1 MNTKEMKSEIITI
14 LLGITVFLILDIF
27 YYLINIGTISFIR
40 NNELFTLVISTIVF
54 SFGFSAFKKSSKSLK
69 FCYIIIFLIGIINL
83 IKINIMNEPLYLSDI
98 VFIRRIGRLFNL
110 VTGNLSLKVVVKL
123 IVIAGI
129 YGGILALLY
138 FLSKKYEVTINNKK
152 IRISIIIID
161 IVILIAL
168 FFPTLTLKNIYL
180 KVFFQNDKFLDFA
193 GYGTNN
199 HYYAMYGCTQG
210 TYGVFLNSIKSVP
223 KDYNEDSLEKELKAI
238 DNLNDENFLGN
249 PNIIVVLSESFF
261 DVDKISEVKFDK
273 EITTNF
279 DIIKESQYCVN
290 TISPS
295 YGGMSENAAFELLTG
310 GNMSFFPKGYIPIT
324 WLYNK
329 KESNEITSIV
339 NLLKQNGYNSK
350 TTFVEDYYHSEKSYK
365 KMGFDEYVELNSI
378 DKNIDYND
386 EYITNKIIEDL
397 KNSNGK
403 MFNVY
408 STFENHLPYNEEK
421 YDNYDVNIINS
432 SLSEED
438 SKTIR
443 AYAQGIYNSDKQLGR
458 LNEFVQSF
466 EEPTIVVF
474 LGDHLPF
481 LYNSNYG
488 NVLVKLNYFNDENDE
503 KLSTF
508 RKYNIECLVFSNYN
522 MEDFKIPEYL
532 GMDQILPY
540 IVNRMDIK
548 KNNFYK
554 WLENSS
560 DSLAGFNRY
569 IFMDKMGNLFYEEEL
584 TPNIKDIYKKREMM
598 QYKFFVK

>member
-1 MNTKEMKSEIITI
+1 MNTKEMKSEVITI

-40 NNELFTLVISTIVF
+40 NNELFTLVISAIVF
-54 SFGFSAFKKSSKSLK
+54 SFLLSVFKKSSKSLK

-110 VTGNLSLKVVVKL
+110 VTGNLSLKVVVAFL
-123 IVIAGI
+123 VISGI
-129 YGGILALLY
+129 YGGFLALLY
-138 FLSKKYEVTINNKK
+138 FLSKKHEVTINNKK

-161 IVILIAL
+161 IVLVIAL
-168 FFPTLTLKNIYL
+168 FFPTQTLKNIYL
-180 KVFFQNDKFLDFA
+180 KVFFQNDKFLDYA

-199 HYYAMYGCTQG
+199 HYYAIYGCTQG
-210 TYGVFLNSIKSVP
+210 TYGVFLNSIKLEP
-223 KDYNEDSLEKELKAI
+223 KDYDDASLEKELKTI
-238 DNLNDENFLGN
+238 SNLKDENYLGN
-249 PNIIVVLSESFF
+249 PNIIVILSESFF
-261 DVDKISEVKFDK
+261 DVDKIDEVEFDK
-273 EITTNF
+273 KITTNF
-279 DIIKESQYCVN
+279 DIIKENQYCVN

-339 NLLKQNGYNSK
+339 NLLKQNGYSSK

-378 DKNIDYND
+378 NDDIEYND
-386 EYITNKIIEDL
+386 EYITDIIIDDL
-397 KNSNGK
+397 KNSNEK
-403 MFNVY
+403 IFNVY

-421 YDNYDVNIINS
+421 YDNYDINIINS

-438 SKTIR
+438 NDTMR

-458 LNEFVQSF
+458 LNEFLQSF
-466 EEPTIVVF
+466 EEPTIVLF
-474 LGDHLPF
+474 LGDHLPY
-481 LYNSNYG
+481 LYNVNYE
-488 NVLVKLNYFNDENDE
+488 NVLVKLNYFNNNDE
-503 KLSTF
+503 KLSLF
-508 RKYNIECLVFSNYN
+508 RKYNIESLIFSNYN
-522 MEDFKIPEYL
+522 LNDFNVPEYL

-554 WLENSS
+554 WIENTS